1 MINRKIILVF
11 IILLMLMS
19 SLGCLK
25 QVTDNSTA
33 KVNLNFASKT
43 MDITKGIYS
52 SIGIY
57 SSTISYESKYQEP
70 QQVTIT
76 LRANDERIGLSWEPS
91 GTFKPSISWTQDMT
105 IEQPNSKIFY
115 IFMLNSSVPPGKY
128 DIYGSIKGE
137 KSNDIFNDTMT
148 IDYK

>member
-1 MINRKIILVF
+1 MLNRKKILVF

-25 QVTDNSTA
+25 QVSDSMA

-43 MDITKGIYS
+43 MEITKGIYS
-52 SIGIY
+52 SIGVY

-70 QQVTIT
+70 QQVIIT
-76 LRANDERIGLSWEPS
+76 LRASDERIGLSWEAS
-91 GTFKPSISWTQDMT
+91 GTFKPSISWTQEMG
-105 IEQPNSKIFY
+105 IEQPNSKNFY
-115 IFMLNSSVPPGKY
+115 IFILNSSIPLGKY
-128 DIYGSIKGE
+128 DIYGSIKGG
-137 KSNDIFNDTMT
+137 KSNDISNDTMT